1 MITRF
6 LRPNHRIPAAKRR
19 AGAALLHRIENTV
32 EAARLHRFGS
42 TAKALHE
49 YRKRGMP
56 LTTDADAVADQTE
69 VLVRVPEEALML
81 RSGRGVVP
89 GPRGGRWH

>member
-6 LRPNHRIPAAKRR
+6 LRPSHRTPAAKRR
-19 AGAALLHRIENTV
+19 AGAALINRIENTV
-32 EAARLHRFGS
+32 EAARLRRFGS

-49 YRKRGMP
+49 FKKRGMP
-56 LTTDADAVADQTE
+56 LKTDPDAVKDQTE
-69 VLVRVPEEALML
+69 VFVKVPEEALML
-81 RSGRGVVP
+81 REGRGRVP